1 MRKKLVFRLSLLIV
15 LLTTLYSCRNEFIDY
30 ERRTDQIK
38 QSYTAKQLNYEQ
50 LKQQSPTVA
59 EKIAAFKTLSGLK
72 DQNSRTY
79 IDSEEEFSVDTEK
92 SIYIEDEK
100 GHKTYTFK
108 IERKETNLDILE
120 NLVLSDLGN
129 SEFEAF
135 ISSYDKVA
143 IESLDKFT
151 LEDLKKH
158 ITIAPIGKR
167 NGTDIFGKYMAN
179 PCQIMVPSFVNIY
192 VPGTICCHGIH
203 NYSQI
208 GSCTCTGNGL
218 PTDSYS
224 YTGISYDLF
233 NTCDGGGASPGNGP
247 VVTGPYN
254 GNNPGGGF
262 GGTTTTDNPCNK
274 IKNSLLRN
282 VINTNPAT
290 NVKGLLIDLKTNKLP
305 SVNPQIT
312 GETVYAIFQNP
323 NNTDWQYQIFEEDN
337 VEHQVEP
344 SLGPGYIYPVFMHT
358 HKVDALTIFS
368 LADIFAIKDG
378 IDNGNFNENT
388 VFYLVTDNG
397 TQYAMT
403 ITDLNSF
410 TSWAN
415 FYFAGWEFD
424 NIKKMREDD
433 YEKKVNLKNTIDQ
446 NENGLAEFF
455 DTKFAGVQLIKSS
468 TDFST
473 WQQLIYNPLTNK
485 TNKTNCPN

>member
-1 MRKKLVFRLSLLIV
+1 MRKKLILRLSLLIV

-30 ERRTDQIK
+30 ERRIDQTK

-50 LKQQSPTVA
+50 LKQQSSTVA
-59 EKIAAFKTLSGLK
+59 DKIIAFKTLSGLK

-108 IERKETNLDILE
+108 IEKRETSPDILE
-120 NLVLSDLGN
+120 NLILSDLGN

-135 ISSYDKVA
+135 LSSYDKTAV
-143 IESLDKFT
+143 ESLDKFT

-158 ITIAPIGKR
+158 VTIAPIGKR
-167 NGTDIFGKYMAN
+167 KGEDIFGKYMAN
-179 PCQIMVPSFVNIY
+179 PCQIMAPGFVNIFVSGTMCY
-192 VPGTICCHGIH
+192 ENKHDYAHISECVYKDTPGKA
-203 NYSQI
+203 
-208 GSCTCTGNGL
+208 

-224 YTGISYDLF
+224 YTGISYDII
-233 NTCDGGGASPGNGP
+233 NTCDGGGASPGSGP

-282 VINTNPAT
+282 VVNTNPLKT
-290 NVKGLLIDLKTNKLP
+290 TKGLLQILKENLP
-305 SVNPQIT
+305 SVNPQIN
-312 GETVYAIFQNP
+312 GEISYALFQNS
-323 NNTDWQYQIFEEDN
+323 NNDLEAQFFQEADL
-337 VEHQVEP
+337 EHNIELSLQVG
-344 SLGPGYIYPVFMHT
+344 LYPVYMHT
-358 HKVDALTIFS
+358 HKANGLTIFS
-368 LADIFAIKDG
+368 LADIFAIKQG

-388 VFYLVTDNG
+388 VFYLITDSG

-410 TSWAN
+410 TAWTN
-415 FYFAGWEFD
+415 VFFLGWEYD
-424 NIKKMREDD
+424 NIKKVKEDE
-433 YEKKVNLKNTIDQ
+433 YEEFINKKNTIEQ
-446 NENGLAEFF
+446 NENNLAKFF

-468 TDFST
+468 SDFST

-485 TNKTNCPN
+485 TTKTNCPN